1 MYKVCY
7 YPTNTE
13 TSVFFKWFKSLQEAV
28 SFTNTRPINSV
39 LEIKYYDDVDHKKPN
54 RN

>member
-7 YPTNTE
+7 YPTQSE
-13 TSVFFKWFKSLQEAV
+13 TTVFFKWFKTLQDAT
-28 SFTNTRPINSV
+28 FFAGNRPNESV
-39 LEIKYYDDVDHKKPN
+39 IEIKYYDDTEHRKPD